1 MRNQIIHF
9 SINNTNL
16 RIFLTILAAISL
28 LFSLINKPSFSE
40 NSNYDLEIIKI
51 NLIEDQNKY
60 KHLIGIIQNNGNK
73 TTNQIIVSANFL
85 DVDKKSIGN
94 FSKQTELRTLN
105 PNEITP
111 FNILIFDKKINEKI
125 NDYLVNIKYNITNYK
140 DKKLVIVSDNSKL
153 EITGFYFING
163 DILNTGDL
171 YSFNTNI
178 ISIIYN
184 KNNEM
189 IGVWEAL
196 TEPFNIPPSTT
207 APFTIP
213 ITDKTQTFQISNY
226 TLLTD
231 SDNFSLLD

>member
-1 MRNQIIHF
+1 MLMV
-9 SINNTNL
+9 T
-16 RIFLTILAAISL
+16 SL
-28 LFSLINKPSFSE
+28 LFSYTNKPSFSE
-40 NSNYDLEIIKI
+40 NTNDDLEIIKI

-73 TTNQIIVSANFL
+73 TTNQIIVSTNFL
-85 DVDKKSIGN
+85 DVNKKSIGN
-94 FSKQTELRTLN
+94 FSKQTELRALN

-111 FNILIFDKKINEKI
+111 FDILIFDKKINEKI
-125 NDYLVNIKYNITNYK
+125 NDYLVNVKYNITNPK

-171 YSFNTNI
+171 YSVNTNV
-178 ISIIYN
+178 ISIVYN

-196 TEPFNIPPSTT
+196 TEPFDIPPSTT
-207 APFTIP
+207 ASFTIP
-213 ITDKTQTFQISNY
+213 ITDKTQNFQISNY
-226 TLLTD
+226 TLLTESGNYSI
-231 SDNFSLLD
+231 SD